1 MNKKVIIIEGMD
13 RVGKDSLISNLS
25 KKFNSYVVLHSG
37 IPKTDKDLFSFYY
50 DGIIHDTLD
59 YFYDNKTDVIF
70 HNRSM
75 YGEYVYGSKYR
86 NESPEEVLKVIDNL
100 EIGQLKTFI
109 LERDLYLILLNCT
122 DLSILKNNEDG
133 NSLSSSLE
141 DLKYELDAFNFVFDH
156 SKIKNKLKVN
166 VNINNIYR
174 DKNDIAKEVINFI
187 NSSSNGI

>member
-25 KKFNSYVVLHSG
+25 KKFNSPVVLHSG

-50 DGIIHDTLD
+50 DGVIHDTLD
-59 YFYDNKTDVIF
+59 YFYDNKTDAIF

-75 YGEYVYGSKYR
+75 YGEYVYGPKYR

-109 LERDLYLILLNCT
+109 LEHELYLILLNCT
-122 DLSILKNNEDG
+122 DLDLLKNNDDG
-133 NSLSSSLE
+133 NSLSSSFD
-141 DLKYELDAFNFVFDH
+141 DLKYESDAFNYVFDH
-156 SKIKNKLKVN
+156 SKIKNKLRVD
-166 VNINNIYR
+166 VNINRSYR
-174 DKNDIAKEVINFI
+174 DKSDIANEVFNFI
-187 NSSSNGI
+187 TSHS